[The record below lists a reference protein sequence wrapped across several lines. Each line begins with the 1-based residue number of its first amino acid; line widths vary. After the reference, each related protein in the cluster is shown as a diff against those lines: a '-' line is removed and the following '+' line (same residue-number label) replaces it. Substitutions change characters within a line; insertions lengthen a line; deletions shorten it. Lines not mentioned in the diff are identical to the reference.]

1 MMNRKGLAIRLKS
14 EMATFRLP
22 TSKDS
27 LMVLEWR
34 NSDAVAPYMLRADPI
49 PQDEHE
55 HWFSNILLGSDTAIH
70 RIMEDAGMPSG
81 FMSLTHLDYKH
92 QTCEWGGYLAPSV
105 RRGIGLGK
113 ALMYL
118 SALEAF
124 ETLDMNQIV
133 VEVITGNTAAIGLY
147 ESVGFT
153 IERTILNRSHHN
165 HVPVDVLV
173 MTLQRST
180 WEEQRA
186 AIEASLI
193 ERDLLN

>member
-1 MMNRKGLAIRLKS
+1 MMYRKGLAIRLKT
-14 EMATFRLP
+14 EMVTFRLP
-22 TSKDS
+22 TSEDS

-55 HWFSNILLGSDTAIH
+55 HWFSNILLGSDTAIY
-70 RIMEDAGMPSG
+70 RIMEDAGLPSG

-105 RRGIGLGK
+105 RRGSGLGK

-118 SALEAF
+118 SAVDAF
-124 ETLDMNQIV
+124 ERFDMNQIV

-147 ESVGFT
+147 ESVGFKLEKT
-153 IERTILNRSHHN
+153 VLNRAQHN

-180 WEEQRA
+180 WEKSRKVIQ
-186 AIEASLI
+186 ASLI
-193 ERDLLN
+193 AKGLLN